1 MTDILVLRFYGY
13 IEDISMD
20 ILTQNISRPKNDQ
33 KSWKCKKKKKK
44 KTLRYILRSIII
56 ILKLF
61 C

>member
-33 KSWKCKKKKKK
+33 KSWKCKKKKVNKSK
-44 KTLRYILRSIII
+44 S
-56 ILKLF
+56 
-61 C
+61 

>member
-20 ILTQNISRPKNDQ
+20 ILTQNISGPKIVQN
-33 KSWKCKKKKKK
+33 SWKCKN
-44 KTLRYILRSIII
+44 KTIKNEIRSVIN

-61 C
+61 Y